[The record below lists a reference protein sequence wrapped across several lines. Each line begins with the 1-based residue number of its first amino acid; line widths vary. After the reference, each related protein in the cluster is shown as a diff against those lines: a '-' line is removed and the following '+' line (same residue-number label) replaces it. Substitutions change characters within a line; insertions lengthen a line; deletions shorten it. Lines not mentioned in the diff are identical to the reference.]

1 MTKWKVS
8 VVEYGV
14 RWIHV
19 TEKVQCLLPS
29 ICNMICR
36 CPTISLFYYYYYY
49 YYYYNN
55 LSVLKFII
63 CTFLHTLPNRTE
75 CTAPIGTSF
84 LRLDG
89 AAKKSALL
97 TFFFFL
103 RRQWF
108 RVEGFGKIQWH
119 CPGKKRFSRLTFPYR
134 ALVQEYTYNHTF
146 LAGCMIYLLITAGS
160 SCLKLSQL
168 KTKITLSSA
177 FQFIDIFYV
186 KLQYSLL
193 GNHIFITV
201 PWKALWCQQVAAIFK
216 CELIKREW
224 SLWLTTGI
232 HTSSER

>member
-1 MTKWKVS
+1 MHISSHATQQDWV
-8 VVEYGV
+8 Y
-14 RWIHV
+14 
-19 TEKVQCLLPS
+19 
-29 ICNMICR
+29 
-36 CPTISLFYYYYYY
+36 CPYRNQLFKTGW
-49 YYYYNN
+49 
-55 LSVLKFII
+55 S
-63 CTFLHTLPNRTE
+63 
-75 CTAPIGTSF
+75 S
-84 LRLDG
+84 
-89 AAKKSALL
+89 KKKCSAH
-97 TFFFFL
+97 FFFFL

-119 CPGKKRFSRLTFPYR
+119 CPGKKRFSRWTFPYR

-160 SCLKLSQL
+160 SCLKLSQI

-216 CELIKREW
+216 CELIKRVW